1 MYGKFEGISTNIVG
15 VIFHDPW
22 VKRGKMAHSLQV
34 FWGFWTL
41 GPLVGGLKGLNLI
54 QFDSIEQCKK
64 GPLVV

>member
-1 MYGKFEGISTNIVG
+1 MYGKFEGFSPKIVG
-15 VIFHDPW
+15 VIW
-22 VKRGKMAHSLQV
+22 VKRGKMAHSLRV